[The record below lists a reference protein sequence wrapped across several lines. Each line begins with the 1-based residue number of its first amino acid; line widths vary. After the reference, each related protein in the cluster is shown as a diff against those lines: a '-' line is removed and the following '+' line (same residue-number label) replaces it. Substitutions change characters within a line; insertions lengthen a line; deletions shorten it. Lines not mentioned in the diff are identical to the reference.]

1 MGSKAKRRGP
11 RHRSGSDLVGEAASR
26 SQNASRRGSARATP
40 TSRAP
45 HGWVA
50 LLLIV
55 ATLAVFYPVRHHEFV
70 DYDDA
75 IQIVQNPQIRE
86 GLGVAGLTRAF
97 QPYGSNWIP
106 LTWISYQ
113 INYAF
118 SGLEPGGYL
127 LTNVAL
133 HLAQRLRG
141 GALRTASA
149 PRRIRRLGDV
159 AQGRTLGLVL
169 DAHVVRIRTL
179 LS

>member
-1 MGSKAKRRGP
+1 
-11 RHRSGSDLVGEAASR
+11 VAST

-40 TSRAP
+40 TGHAP
-45 HGWVA
+45 HGWIA

-70 DYDDA
+70 EYDDVP
-75 IQIVQNPQIRE
+75 QIVQNTQIRE
-86 GLGVAGLTRAF
+86 GLNIAGLMRAF

-133 HLAQRLRG
+133 HAINAALLYLALVG
-141 GALRTASA
+141 MTGALWRSA
-149 PRRIRRLGDV
+149 FV
-159 AQGRTLGLVL
+159 AALFALHPL
-169 DAHVVRIRTL
+169 HVESVAWATL
-179 LS
+179 LLS